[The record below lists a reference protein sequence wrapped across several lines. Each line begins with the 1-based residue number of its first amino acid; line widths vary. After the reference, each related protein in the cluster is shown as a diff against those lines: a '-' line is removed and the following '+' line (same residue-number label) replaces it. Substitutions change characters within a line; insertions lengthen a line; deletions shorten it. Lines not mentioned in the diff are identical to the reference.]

1 MPGDGGNPELGSTI
15 GDSSL
20 WTTCGTATLGGCVGA
35 STAWLSSEG
44 RDIGV
49 VVEAARVG
57 GGKVIG
63 TGAGEGGSPCGLVME
78 VPLVP
83 AGSRNRRH

>member
-1 MPGDGGNPELGSTI
+1 MSGDGGNPELGSTI

-20 WTTCGTATLGGCVGA
+20 GASCGAATLGGCVGA

-44 RDIGV
+44 GDIGV

-63 TGAGEGGSPCGLVME
+63 TGVGEGACLVVLE
-78 VPLVP
+78 WRYPPLWCLR
-83 AGSRNRRH
+83 A